1 MESVWY
7 QGRSGRCDVPL
18 SDIVSSA
25 NQENKDGGF
34 VVGAGTQL
42 AMVQRI
48 VPNDVKTVYQQ
59 LGDAG
64 VLVFLWVIL
73 GLLLHWARG
82 KV

>member
-7 QGRSGRCDVPL
+7 QGRAGRCDVPL
-18 SDIVSSA
+18 SDIVNAA
-25 NQENKDGGF
+25 NQENNEVGF

-48 VPNDVKTVYQQ
+48 VPNNKKTVYQQ

-73 GLLLHWARG
+73 GLKAYWSRLA
-82 KV
+82 